1 MCFFIYNYYKLFYLV
16 NHDGTKMKYISYLN
30 MGKKEKLITH
40 WRSVFLIW
48 YGVQQIVDALVYNK
62 IFSVL

>member
-1 MCFFIYNYYKLFYLV
+1 MLRIYPYSIGVRFY
-16 NHDGTKMKYISYLN
+16 DGTKMKYISYLN

-48 YGVQQIVDALVYNK
+48 YGVQQIVDALENNK

>member
-1 MCFFIYNYYKLFYLV
+1 
-16 NHDGTKMKYISYLN
+16 MKYISYLN

-48 YGVQQIVDALVYNK
+48 YGVQQIVDALENNK